1 MKKLFLFVL
10 LASSVLAKAQITLLH
25 TFEEDGV
32 SACSPSI
39 IEDVGYYC
47 YSTDS
52 IDENNIYHFTTFY
65 FYDSDFNFYKSFQFE
80 CVRYSYISL
89 FPTRHLIDTDDDL
102 EFIMTESTLTANGY
116 RNHSYIMEEDGTVIY
131 DFGDRNDRSYT
142 DDFEFVLV
150 NNEIRLL
157 RTIGYFVQN
166 YSADDNELEVY
177 GTGGDYSTGE
187 FHLVN
192 VVPAYPNPAR
202 SSIILPYE
210 LENGESTTM
219 SIYDL
224 NGRLIEKFDIGSHF
238 NQVQLNV
245 NSYAPGIYIYEYKGR
260 SNKFVVQ

>member
-25 TFEEDGV
+25 TFEDDGDPMV
-32 SACSPSI
+32 YSQSI
-39 IEDVGYYC
+39 IEDAGYYC
-47 YSTDS
+47 FFSDSTDE
-52 IDENNIYHFTTFY
+52 INIYHFPTFY

-80 CVRYSYISL
+80 LGRYSSVSV
-89 FPTRHLIDTDDDL
+89 FPTRHLINNDDAMELIVD
-102 EFIMTESTLTANGY
+102 EYTTTSNGSTS
-116 RNHSYIMEEDGTVIY
+116 HSYIMKEDGAVIY
-131 DFGDRNDRSYT
+131 DFGDCCSNRFN
-142 DDFEFVLV
+142 FFLV
-150 NNEIRLL
+150 NGEIRLL
-157 RTIGYFVQN
+157 RDVYYYDGVSNAYK
-166 YSADDNELEVY
+166 LEVY